1 MNVET
6 NRPETRFP
14 GRKAQILP
22 QNGQSDEKSFRP
34 AASRVK
40 TGAVARVFPDLKDRM
55 STSSTHDVT
64 RLLLAWRGG
73 DAVAAS
79 RLMPL
84 VYDELRR
91 LARDYLRRERGGH
104 TLQPTALVHEAYLRL
119 VDDTQVQWQG
129 RAHFLGVAAKAM
141 RRILVDHARAH
152 NAAKRGGGV
161 EKISVEDAGDLL
173 AAHDVDLVGLDA
185 ALETLAQSYPR
196 QSEVVEL
203 RFFGG
208 LESREIAEML
218 QVSEK
223 TILRDWNFAKLF
235 LLREL
240 DPKKPA
246 HGSPG

>member
-1 MNVET
+1 
-6 NRPETRFP
+6 
-14 GRKAQILP
+14 
-22 QNGQSDEKSFRP
+22 
-34 AASRVK
+34 
-40 TGAVARVFPDLKDRM
+40 M
-55 STSSTHDVT
+55 STASTHDVT
-64 RLLLAWRGG
+64 RLLLAWRDG
-73 DAVAAS
+73 DTVAPS

-119 VDDTQVQWQG
+119 VDDAQVQWQG
-129 RAHFLGVAAKAM
+129 RAHFFGVAARAM

-161 EKISVEDAGDLL
+161 EKIPLEEAGDLL
-173 AAHDVDLVGLDA
+173 AAHDVDLVSLDG
-185 ALETLAQSYPR
+185 ALEALAQTYPR
-196 QSEVVEL
+196 QCEVVEL

-208 LESREIAEML
+208 LEAREIAEVL

-235 LLREL
+235 LLREMADK
-240 DPKKPA
+240 DPAPDE
-246 HGSPG
+246 PR